1 MLMKIGTVLDVPGT
15 VVALDLC
22 VSEERL
28 AQVQG
33 YVFDSP
39 MRVVGQIANHA
50 GAVTLEF
57 RVTASLRVACD
68 RCLKE
73 TVQEFSYA
81 ETHIVVRRL
90 VSEDED
96 EDGSYVLAEG
106 ECIDP
111 EEIAV
116 TDFLLELPTKILCKE
131 DCKGLCPV
139 CFCNRNETDCGCMK
153 DQTE

>member
-1 MLMKIGTVLDVPGT
+1 MRLKIGNVLDVPGT
-15 VVALDLC
+15 VMPLDLC

-28 AQVQG
+28 AQVDR
-33 YVFDSP
+33 YVFDAP
-39 MRVVGQIANHA
+39 VRVVGQIANHA
-50 GAVTLEF
+50 GAVTLDF
-57 RVTASLRVACD
+57 RVTASLRVTCD

-73 TVQEFSYA
+73 TVQGFSYDEA
-81 ETHIVVRRL
+81 HTVVRKL

-96 EDGSYVLAEG
+96 DSYILAEG

-116 TDFLLELPTKILCKE
+116 TDLLLELPTKMLCKE

-139 CFCNRNETDCGCMK
+139 CGCNRNETDCGCMK
-153 DQTE
+153 DQIG

>member
-1 MLMKIGTVLDVPGT
+1 MLMKIGNVLDVPGT

-73 TVQEFSYA
+73 Q
-81 ETHIVVRRL
+81 

-139 CFCNRNETDCGCMK
+139 CGCNRNETDCGCMK